1 MRWPQIDLSCG
12 DFVQH
17 VQRLRD
23 DGAQVDRHLADHAG
37 DIFLAAA
44 CLAGHPAAQST
55 FESMLRLEV
64 GRAVARID
72 ASEDFRAEVAQT
84 LAERLLCPPLQ
95 RLKHYSGSGPL
106 GQWLNVAA
114 ARAAIDLKRRAGA
127 SLRRLASIPA
137 ALDATRDPEL
147 EILRARYREPL
158 EAALRD
164 AVEALEPRDRMVLRL
179 YLLRG
184 EAIDVIGRMCGVHR
198 ATVARW
204 IVAAQ
209 RSIVAAV
216 VARIGRE
223 LALSPDECNSL
234 ARDLRSQLEVSL
246 DRLL

>member
-1 MRWPQIDLSCG
+1 MRWPAIDLPCG

-23 DGAQVDRHLADHAG
+23 GGAPMDRYLADHAG

-44 CLAGHPAAQST
+44 CLAGHPAAQAT
-55 FESMLRLEV
+55 FETMLRLEV
-64 GRAVARID
+64 SRAVARID

-84 LAERLLCPPLQ
+84 LAERLLCPPLE

-127 SLRRLASIPA
+127 SLRRLASIPT
-137 ALDATRDPEL
+137 ALETTREPEWEL
-147 EILRARYREPL
+147 LRARYREPL

-164 AVEALEPRDRMVLRL
+164 AVATLEPRDRMVLRL

-184 EAIDVIGRMCGVHR
+184 ETIDSIGKMCGVHR

-209 RSIVAAV
+209 RSIVAV
-216 VARIGRE
+216 VVDRLGRE
-223 LALSPDECNSL
+223 LALSPEECNSL
-234 ARDLRSQLEVSL
+234 ARDLKSQLEVSL